1 MDVYQSGTNVSI
13 NAIFDSLLSYIVM
26 KIVLGGALDVDFIN
40 QSTKYDEIVLLG
52 EQMDKVFSPIVYSH
66 LVNRMNIE
74 LFCGELFKPH
84 SRPVYYEERFVKHPN
99 NSELMSYVY
108 HELIIDIEIPDKMK
122 FLLSTLKEGYRII
135 AQAMVKYFEEV
146 KLPLKIRKSFDK
158 DRFVCDLKAFFL
170 SIGCPAD

>member
-74 LFCGELFKPH
+74 LLQNPYH
-84 SRPVYYEERFVKHPN
+84 IDPQR
-99 NSELMSYVY
+99 LM
-108 HELIIDIEIPDKMK
+108 
-122 FLLSTLKEGYRII
+122 
-135 AQAMVKYFEEV
+135 
-146 KLPLKIRKSFDK
+146 
-158 DRFVCDLKAFFL
+158 
-170 SIGCPAD
+170 